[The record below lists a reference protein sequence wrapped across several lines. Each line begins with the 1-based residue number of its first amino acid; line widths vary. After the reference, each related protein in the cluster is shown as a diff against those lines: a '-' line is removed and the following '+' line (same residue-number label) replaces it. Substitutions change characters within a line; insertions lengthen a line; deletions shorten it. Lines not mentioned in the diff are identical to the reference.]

1 MTTRHFL
8 VDDDLT
14 NAEYKK
20 LLTRAS
26 ELKKLQ
32 REGTP
37 HHTCAGKAMAMVFEK
52 SSTRTRISFE
62 TGMFQLGGHA
72 LYLSSRD
79 TQLGRGEPVEDTAR
93 VLSEMVDIV
102 MIRTF
107 AHSTVETLA
116 KAGTIPVIN
125 GLTDDFH
132 PCQLLADMQTWFD
145 HRGDIQGA
153 TVAWVGDGNN
163 MCNSYIRAARLLDFN
178 LVVACPEGFDPPEL
192 RDSDANRV
200 RIVRNPREAAEGADL
215 IATDVWAS
223 MGQEEEAKARH
234 AAFASFCVD
243 DAVMKESN
251 KDALFMHCLP
261 AHRGEEVS
269 ASVIDGDRSIVWE
282 QAGNRLHAQKA
293 LLEMLLN
300 PA

>member
-8 VDDDLT
+8 ADDDLSA
-14 NAEYKK
+14 AEYKQ
-20 LLTRAS
+20 LLARAA

-32 REGTP
+32 KNGAL

-107 AHSTVETLA
+107 AHRTVETMA
-116 KAGTIPVIN
+116 ETGTIPVIN
-125 GLTDDFH
+125 GLTDEFH

-145 HRGDIQGA
+145 NRGDIQGA

-178 LVVACPEGFDPPEL
+178 LVIACPEGFEPAERRESDGNRIRVV
-192 RDSDANRV
+192 RD
-200 RIVRNPREAAEGADL
+200 PREAAQGADL

-223 MGQEEEAKARH
+223 MGQEDDAKARNL
-234 AAFASFCVD
+234 ALASFCVD
-243 DAVMKESN
+243 DNVMNESK
-251 KDALFMHCLP
+251 KDSLFMHCLP

-293 LLEMLLN
+293 LVEFLLH
-300 PA
+300 A